1 MKNRILL
8 PLVFVTGSLLAQV
21 TYDRLLHA
29 DHEPQNWLT
38 YSGGYASQ
46 RYSTLTQVNR
56 DNVKNLQMKWVY
68 RPTYQK
74 TDHNQSKMEN
84 TPLVIDGVVY
94 TGTALEV
101 VALDAVT
108 GRQFWTVSRPLDPT
122 AYYNAYEVNKGMA
135 IADDTLFWATVDC
148 HLLALD
154 RKTGRILWDVAM
166 TNWKKGYQYNVAPL
180 IVRNM
185 IILGPATNEAGANC
199 WVNAY
204 DIKTGKE
211 LWRFYTSPMSADDP
225 VAKTWAADSWKHGGS
240 PVWNSGSYDP
250 ETNLT
255 FWGTG
260 NPNPGWSG
268 DVRAPGDNLYSES
281 VVALDADTGKL
292 KWYFQFTPGDEYD
305 WDSTQVPVLAD
316 INWQGKPRKVMLWA
330 NRNGFFYVLDR
341 TTGEFLLGKP
351 FIKETW
357 ANGLDKD
364 GRPIK
369 APEFWPKPQG
379 GIAVMPGSQGGTN
392 WYPPSFSP
400 QTGLFY
406 LSVWDNY
413 KALSGKGDPGPWAEG
428 QRYVGNGSPV
438 PCVQDG
444 HVVPGSCAGPGGP
457 RRAGGGMRAS
467 PNYKTEAEGYGAIR
481 AIDPETGE
489 KKWDF
494 KMVNNT
500 ESGVLST
507 AGGLVFGG
515 GMDGDFIAL
524 DAKTG
529 EPLWHAYLGGPNAS
543 GPISYAVDGKQ
554 YIIGTGEGTMF
565 SFALPD

>member
-1 MKNRILL
+1 
-8 PLVFVTGSLLAQV
+8 
-21 TYDRLLHA
+21 
-29 DHEPQNWLT
+29 
-38 YSGGYASQ
+38 
-46 RYSTLTQVNR
+46 
-56 DNVKNLQMKWVY
+56 
-68 RPTYQK
+68 
-74 TDHNQSKMEN
+74 
-84 TPLVIDGVVY
+84 
-94 TGTALEV
+94 
-101 VALDAVT
+101 
-108 GRQFWTVSRPLDPT
+108 
-122 AYYNAYEVNKGMA
+122 MA
-135 IADDTLFWATVDC
+135 IANDTLFWATVDC

-281 VVALDADTGKL
+281 VVALDAGTGEL
-292 KWYFQFTPGDEYD
+292 KWHFQFTPGDEYD

-357 ANGLDKD
+357 ATGLDKN

-369 APEFWPKPQG
+369 VPEFWPKPAG
-379 GIAVMPGSQGGTN
+379 GIAVTPGSQGGTN

-406 LSVWDNY
+406 LSVWENY
-413 KALSGKGDPGPWAEG
+413 KALSGKGDPGPWVQG

-438 PCVQDG
+438 PCVQNG
-444 HVVPGSCAGPGGP
+444 HVISGSCAATADG
-457 RRAGGGMRAS
+457 RRAAPVMRAS

-494 KMVNNT
+494 KMVANT

-529 EPLWHAYLGGPNAS
+529 EPLWHVYLGGPNAS

-554 YIIGTGEGTMF
+554 YIIGTGQGTMY